1 MWLLSY
7 ASWMEEEIPSGRV
20 WRRLDDDDVP
30 SDLEEQMRDHGST
43 VGFVDAKLTLYVEA
57 SPTRRDG
64 MLNAHVWRLAADGS
78 RTSAPMATLLLHR
91 VVG

>member
-7 ASWMEEEIPSGRV
+7 ASWMEEETPSGRV

-30 SDLEEQMRDHGST
+30 ADLEEQMRDHGST

-64 MLNAHVWRLAADGS
+64 MLNANVWRLDADG
-78 RTSAPMATLLLHR
+78 TSSPVAATLLLHR
-91 VVG
+91 VVW